1 MGRSRGGL
9 TTKIHALVD
18 ARGLPIALKLTP
30 GQAHDGRSAA
40 DMLDTLG
47 GGDVLL
53 ALLSSNSL
61 QPKSGCALQVGEL
74 ERPLG
79 RSERRSGRSPT
90 MIKMSVYYPA
100 NGGSKFDHD
109 YYRTR
114 HMPLIQERLG
124 DACLRYEIDK
134 GLAGREPG
142 SAPEFVAACH
152 IYSPTLGTFQEAFG
166 PHRSEIVA
174 DVANYTDIAPIVQIS
189 EIVGG

>member
-1 MGRSRGGL
+1 
-9 TTKIHALVD
+9 
-18 ARGLPIALKLTP
+18 
-30 GQAHDGRSAA
+30 
-40 DMLDTLG
+40 
-47 GGDVLL
+47 
-53 ALLSSNSL
+53 
-61 QPKSGCALQVGEL
+61 
-74 ERPLG
+74 
-79 RSERRSGRSPT
+79 

-100 NGGSKFDHD
+100 NCGSKFDHD

-152 IYSPTLGTFQEAFG
+152 IYSPTLGTFQAAFG
-166 PHRSEIVA
+166 RHRAEIVA

-189 EIVGG
+189 EIVGA

>member
-1 MGRSRGGL
+1 
-9 TTKIHALVD
+9 
-18 ARGLPIALKLTP
+18 
-30 GQAHDGRSAA
+30 
-40 DMLDTLG
+40 
-47 GGDVLL
+47 
-53 ALLSSNSL
+53 
-61 QPKSGCALQVGEL
+61 
-74 ERPLG
+74 
-79 RSERRSGRSPT
+79 

-100 NGGSKFDHD
+100 DGGSKFDHD

-166 PHRSEIVA
+166 PHRAEIVA
-174 DVANYTDIAPIVQIS
+174 DVANYTDIASIVQIS